1 MMHRCKFLVQAC
13 GAAFVAAACYVL
25 PAKGDT
31 LLSGFEGDL
40 SSSAG
45 PAWSTSLT
53 HSYTAAG
60 ATQGTT
66 AIQLTHGTGWTQN
79 FTLDGGAVAPLVA
92 ASDKFMLDA
101 TVPASSEWRQLFIV
115 MQGAGLGW
123 SQRGPYELPAGAT
136 TPVTLDL
143 ATEGFKA
150 AAAGGDQSW
159 WQVYLIFQGG
169 DAGAPSQI
177 TTTIDNIRFSA
188 VPEPTTA
195 ALAIGGVIGV
205 AAVRRRRSS

>member
-1 MMHRCKFLVQAC
+1 MMHRCNHLAHAC
-13 GAAFVAAACYVL
+13 GAAFVAAACLAL

-40 SSSAG
+40 TSSAG
-45 PAWSTSLT
+45 INWTTGLT

-60 ATQGTT
+60 ATQGAT

-92 ASDKFMLDA
+92 TSDKLLLDA
-101 TVPASSEWRQLFIV
+101 TVPATAEWRELFIV
-115 MQGAGLGW
+115 MQGDGLGW
-123 SQRGPYELPAGAT
+123 SQRGPFALTVGAT

-143 ATEGFKA
+143 AAEGFKA
-150 AAAGGDQSW
+150 AAAGGSQSW

-169 DAGAPSQI
+169 DVGAPTQI

-188 VPEPTTA
+188 VPEPATA
-195 ALAIGGVIGV
+195 ALAIGGIIGV
-205 AAVRRRRSS
+205 AAARRRRS